1 MDLYQI
7 FINSSLCD
15 FILNCKISAHLQKL
29 FMDFPQFKVPNG
41 GLHEER
47 YSEKTN
53 DNKDIF
59 EICLTLEV
67 TNDNFHGVH
76 CLELNLRDFF
86 FKSLHR

>member
-7 FINSSLCD
+7 CISSSLCD
-15 FILNCKISAHLQKL
+15 FILNYKISAHLQNL

-41 GLHEER
+41 ASEER

-59 EICLTLEV
+59 SSVTCSLHSNECNRYFEICL
-67 TNDNFHGVH
+67 NRYNF
-76 CLELNLRDFF
+76 
-86 FKSLHR
+86 